1 MKAHGQENAH
11 NISKKNYGS
20 FMATGLTV
28 KNESGWGT
36 FCTVSSIKQLHA
48 DILCLLYNPQSI

>member
-1 MKAHGQENAH
+1 MKGHGQENAH

-20 FMATGLTV
+20 FMAVGLTV

-36 FCTVSSIKQLHA
+36 LCTVSSIKQLRA
-48 DILCLLYNPQSI
+48 DILCLFI